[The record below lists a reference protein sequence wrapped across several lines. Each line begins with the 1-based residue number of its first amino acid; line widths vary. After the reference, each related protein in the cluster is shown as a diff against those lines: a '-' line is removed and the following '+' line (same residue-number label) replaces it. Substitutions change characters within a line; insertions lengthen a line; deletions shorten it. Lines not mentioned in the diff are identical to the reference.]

1 VDFEWIRW
9 DLKPGMEIP
18 WRFPLPGFLART
30 DFPPMNPFLLTTI
43 HLAGALGLF
52 TALGAIITAGSDGAP
67 KWANIL
73 HGVSL
78 LVLLLFGLHMLFG
91 PPMKWAANAPGGWW
105 HAKVVIWLF
114 LGAVPAL
121 AKRKV
126 LPVPA
131 LLGLVIVAGAGA
143 GFLGLAKNMAF

>member
-1 VDFEWIRW
+1 
-9 DLKPGMEIP
+9 
-18 WRFPLPGFLART
+18 
-30 DFPPMNPFLLTTI
+30 MNPYLLTTL

-52 TALGAIITAGSDGAP
+52 TALGAIINAGSDGAP

-78 LVLLLFGLHMLFG
+78 LVLLLFGLHMLFA

-126 LPVPA
+126 LPAPA
-131 LLGLVIVAGAGA
+131 LLGLVIAAGAGA